1 MGYFAFHVS
10 VRDTFGHV
18 DKATVQI
25 YLLREDQRIR
35 FVFRSHP
42 AEIRARMLRFR
53 EVLGKVTSSIV
64 NVDHYIVHED
74 DHTKTDV
81 LFHFVNPGDNSVM
94 EVGNVLR
101 MIDYKTEEL
110 DPIFKEFNVLYTEG
124 VDPTYIKVLKR
135 AFYAPFTLLLR
146 YFTLLFKKRMFV
158 LYFCIQYF
166 GILIFA
172 CDLFSTSF

>member
-25 YLLREDQRIR
+25 YLLREDQRVR

-81 LFHFVNPGDNSVM
+81 LFHFVNPGDNTVM
-94 EVGNVLR
+94 EVENVLR

-124 VDPTYIKVLKR
+124 VDPTYVKVPC
-135 AFYAPFTLLLR
+135 APFSLPLR
-146 YFTLLFKKRMFV
+146 SLCAPFALPLRSLCVPFPLLFRKFD
-158 LYFCIQYF
+158 FI
-166 GILIFA
+166 
-172 CDLFSTSF
+172 